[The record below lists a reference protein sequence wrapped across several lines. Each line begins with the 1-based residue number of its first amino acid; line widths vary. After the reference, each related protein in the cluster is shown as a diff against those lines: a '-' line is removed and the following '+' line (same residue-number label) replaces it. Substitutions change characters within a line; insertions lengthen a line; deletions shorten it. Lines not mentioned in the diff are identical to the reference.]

1 MAEIKQLKDLVLN
14 KFLDG
19 EMLVIQGFDIMVED
33 LRIMYSFSGEE
44 SKGLSEKYEADSV
57 GDNLVMLN
65 TTPDEE
71 MLQERVTRE
80 VDQQGAEAQKV
91 SKMDDKVTMYYTI
104 TAKANN
110 LAMIIFI
117 QTSSKTV
124 VRPLSSLPTKLQ
136 LRISCFS

>member
-1 MAEIKQLKDLVLN
+1 M
-14 KFLDG
+14 
-19 EMLVIQGFDIMVED
+19 
-33 LRIMYSFSGEE
+33 
-44 SKGLSEKYEADSV
+44 

-124 VRPLSSLPTKLQ
+124 VRPLKTSHQATAPNLLLFLSVLFLGQPVSTGRTSLSRRSFPSPSGDNHSGSSD
-136 LRISCFS
+136 